1 MLYLAESLSGQCA
14 YSLIYIHVYIQDSLS
29 CTVKFDKS
37 PPHQRHVLLSQWTN
51 GRLRPLCSH
60 LSGCP
65 SLRLSPLSEIYD
77 SISSRACHC
86 SQRCSVITSCRTT
99 AKHLL
104 MHACGANAMCVC
116 LSHVNMRFRP
126 HPSIQAKGGGG
137 DKHVFISNSM
147 CYSWKPA
154 DKLFFFSPASSS
166 FYSAYSIL
174 LGSGSQHSSAFQAAL
189 STCSIMSLPYHYTIE
204 DVQKCAGFSSLYFY
218 SHFIFHL
225 ITRCRTIRL
234 FKLCWVH
241 AAQQMKLCAQRQAIM
256 YAGGRQKYKE
266 KGKCKKVETTVCHCM
281 W

>member
-137 DKHVFISNSM
+137 INT
-147 CYSWKPA
+147 
-154 DKLFFFSPASSS
+154 SS
-166 FYSAYSIL
+166 FPIPCVIHGNQLTSCFFLVPLHHLFTVHTVSYSVVVVSIL
-174 LGSGSQHSSAFQAAL
+174 LLFRQ
-189 STCSIMSLPYHYTIE
+189 
-204 DVQKCAGFSSLYFY
+204 LY
-218 SHFIFHL
+218 
-225 ITRCRTIRL
+225 R
-234 FKLCWVH
+234 H
-241 AAQQMKLCAQRQAIM
+241 A
-256 YAGGRQKYKE
+256 
-266 KGKCKKVETTVCHCM
+266 V
-281 W
+281 